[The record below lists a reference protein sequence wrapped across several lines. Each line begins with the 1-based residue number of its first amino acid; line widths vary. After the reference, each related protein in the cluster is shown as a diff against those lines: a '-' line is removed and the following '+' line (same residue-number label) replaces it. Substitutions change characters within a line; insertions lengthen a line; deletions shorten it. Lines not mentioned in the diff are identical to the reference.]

1 MRIWV
6 MAAAVAAADQGAKF
20 LVQAYLPEHGTLG
33 IWPPY
38 LSLTHVQNPGGA
50 FGILAGRGPMIVL
63 LSLLVIFAIV
73 LFSRRITSAGYTW
86 DAGLI
91 LGGTVGN
98 LIDRLRLGRVVDFID
113 FSFWPAFNIADI
125 ALTAGVLLMLWHVV
139 ENERRRGA
147 GCS

>member
-1 MRIWV
+1 MRIWTI
-6 MAAAVAAADQGAKF
+6 AAAVVAFDQVAKF
-20 LVQAYLPEHGTLG
+20 LVQAYIPEHGTLG
-33 IWPPY
+33 IWPPH
-38 LSLTHVQNPGGA
+38 LSLTHVLNPGGA
-50 FGILAGRGPMIVL
+50 FGILAGRGLMIVL

-73 LFSRRITSAGYTW
+73 LFSRTITGAGYTW

-125 ALTAGVLLMLWHVV
+125 ALTAGILLILWHVV